1 MVEFRALK
9 FGAFQNK
16 AAGGGKKTTCL
27 FLLLVLPAA
36 AAADLKNPEIVT
48 LRNFTRDNIGVYRC
62 TASNDVGEEHCTV
75 EVSMQRESE
84 EVWWGSASSSPRSCD
99 LAAPAA
105 KSTLHPSPDPPTDH
119 FLPDLSGFV
128 FFSCSAPR
136 RDAVGGPGGSI
147 AIGAHHPAHHL
158 AGPLEETEEEVRGGG
173 DSQ

>member
-1 MVEFRALK
+1 MGLFLSEPNILSHRFHFVLNFPFVLPYLGFFFRSKGSVWLNLGPSNSVPFRIK
-9 FGAFQNK
+9 LQ
-16 AAGGGKKTTCL
+16 AGEKKTTCL

-119 FLPDLSGFV
+119 LLPDLSGF
-128 FFSCSAPR
+128 FFFFLQCP
-136 RDAVGGPGGSI
+136 
-147 AIGAHHPAHHL
+147 
-158 AGPLEETEEEVRGGG
+158 
-173 DSQ
+173 